1 MNFVARALEKEIPR
15 NEEEWCRLVHKNWS
29 MQCEFDRRVER
40 ELLTASWLMGDVRFE
55 VADLSG
61 QQWIWKPGL
70 GLDGWRR
77 DTIVVLL
84 TESGSTEIEQNGRS
98 VRLRP
103 NSCLLFDGSVRY
115 VQTSGPNSRGLL
127 LRVPKASLET
137 RGRLSLGRE
146 LLLANSSSPDV
157 MMLQSMLMGAAAY
170 GERSSVYARWRVA
183 DLLTHLMGEIADDLA
198 APNGRTRPEMMLRKV
213 KRFIE
218 RNVGNEN
225 VDLDFVADA
234 MGVSKRHLSRIFS
247 REGTSVMRYLLQ
259 QRLAKAEKILA
270 HSDESVRISDV
281 AWHCGFVSAA
291 HFSRAFKRQYG
302 VSPTT
307 LQCAEPETARLSES

>member
-1 MNFVARALEKEIPR
+1 MMNFVAHALEKETPKT
-15 NEEEWCRLVHKNWS
+15 EGEWCRLVEENWS
-29 MQCEFDRRVER
+29 MQCEFDRSVER
-40 ELLTASWLMGDVRFE
+40 QLLTASWLMGDVRFE

-61 QQWIWKPGL
+61 QQWIWNPGA
-70 GLDGWRR
+70 GLDYWRR
-77 DTIVVLL
+77 NTVVVFL
-84 TESGSTEIEQNGRS
+84 TESGLTEVEQNGKS
-98 VRLRP
+98 VRLRA
-103 NSCLLFDGSVRY
+103 NSCLLLDGSVKY

-137 RGRLSLGRE
+137 RGKISLGRE
-146 LLLANSSSPDV
+146 LHLVNSSSPDV
-157 MMLQSMLMGAAAY
+157 MMLQSMLTGAAAY
-170 GERSSVYARWRVA
+170 GEKSSVYTRWRVA

-234 MGVSKRHLSRIFS
+234 MGVSKRHLSRIFAQ
-247 REGTSVMRYLLQ
+247 EGTSVMRYLLQ

-302 VSPTT
+302 VSPTA
-307 LQCAEPETARLSES
+307 LQGAEPETAE

>member
-1 MNFVARALEKEIPR
+1 
-15 NEEEWCRLVHKNWS
+15 
-29 MQCEFDRRVER
+29 
-40 ELLTASWLMGDVRFE
+40 
-55 VADLSG
+55 
-61 QQWIWKPGL
+61 
-70 GLDGWRR
+70 
-77 DTIVVLL
+77 
-84 TESGSTEIEQNGRS
+84 
-98 VRLRP
+98 
-103 NSCLLFDGSVRY
+103 
-115 VQTSGPNSRGLL
+115 
-127 LRVPKASLET
+127 
-137 RGRLSLGRE
+137 
-146 LLLANSSSPDV
+146 
-157 MMLQSMLMGAAAY
+157 MGAAAY

>member
-1 MNFVARALEKEIPR
+1 MMNFVARALEKETPKI
-15 NEEEWCRLVHKNWS
+15 EDEWCRLVQKNWS
-29 MQCEFDRRVER
+29 MQCAFDTGVER
-40 ELLTASWLMGDVRFE
+40 QLLTASWFMGDVRFE

-61 QQWIWKPGL
+61 QQWIWKPGP
-70 GLDGWRR
+70 GLDSWRR
-77 DTIVVLL
+77 NTIVVFL
-84 TESGSTEIEQNGRS
+84 TESGSTEIEQNGKS
-98 VRLRP
+98 VRLKS
-103 NSCLLFDGSVRY
+103 NSCLLLDGSVKY
-115 VQTSGPNSRGLL
+115 AQASGPDSRGLL

-137 RGRLSLGRE
+137 RGKISLGRD
-146 LLLANSSSPDV
+146 LLLVNNASPDV
-157 MMLQSMLMGAAAY
+157 LMLQSMLTGAAAY
-170 GERSSVYARWRVA
+170 GEASSVYTRWRVA
-183 DLLTHLMGEIADDLA
+183 ELLTHLMGEIADELA

-218 RNVGNEN
+218 RNAGNEN
-225 VDLDFVADA
+225 IDLDFVAGA
-234 MGVSKRHLSRIFS
+234 MGVSKRHLSRIFAQ
-247 REGTSVMRYLLQ
+247 EGTSVMRYLLQ

-307 LQCAEPETARLSES
+307 LQCAEQETVK